1 MNIRTVLGSLLL
13 FASCELLRA
22 QPALLRRSDAPIAP
36 HEPDTSVLREVA
48 VIVNIPAAR
57 DASRLRLPL
66 FDGNRTLELIRSG
79 PAVQRGGSVIWA
91 GRVAGQPA
99 STVLFSTR
107 GDILAANI
115 ATQPTRE
122 RPAEFFEIR
131 FVGPDHVLRRID
143 PSRLR
148 SEGNPIPSG
157 VLNQPQT
164 ASCTSDPGNEIDV
177 LVLFTPKASKRAAGA
192 EAMQESIGL
201 YMEEANLANTQSLV
215 STRFRLVGAEE
226 IPYEESGHPA
236 NDLSRLRTPGGEL
249 EDAHSRRDALGA
261 DVVVLIVDY
270 TQAQIDATSCGNASL
285 METVSNAF
293 ESSAFAVVP
302 RRCADRTNSF
312 THEIGHL
319 MGARHDWADDASAA
333 SPRKPF
339 AFSHGFVHLPGGN
352 AGPRFRTLMAKDDEC
367 KLAHRLCNR
376 VVFWSNPDLELPQ
389 TSIRLGVAAGDE
401 PSNNA
406 ETLRKTSPVVA
417 NFRCRKPAAAAPP

>member
-1 MNIRTVLGSLLL
+1 MNIRTVLGSLVF
-13 FASCELLRA
+13 FAACEAFGA
-22 QPALLRRSDAPIAP
+22 QAPVLLRRSHAPIP
-36 HEPDTSVLREVA
+36 PQEPDSSVLREVS
-48 VIVNIPAAR
+48 VTVNIPAAR
-57 DASRLRLPL
+57 DASRLSLPL
-66 FDGNRTLELIRSG
+66 FDGNRMLELIRSG
-79 PAVQRGGSVIWA
+79 SAVQRDGSVIWS

-122 RPAEFFEIR
+122 GPAEFFEIR

-143 PSRLR
+143 PSKLR

-157 VLNQPQT
+157 ALNEPET
-164 ASCTSDPGNEIDV
+164 ATCTSDPGDEIDV
-177 LVLFTPKASKRAAGA
+177 LVLFTPKASKRGGGA
-192 EAMQESIGL
+192 DAMRESIHV
-201 YMEEANLANTQSLV
+201 YMAEANLANTQSLV

-226 IPYEESGHPA
+226 MAYEESGHPA
-236 NDLSRLRTPGGEL
+236 NDLSSLQRSGGAL
-249 EDAHSRRDALGA
+249 ADAHSRRDTLGA

-270 TQAQIDATSCGNASL
+270 TQEQIDATTCGNAFL
-285 METVSNAF
+285 METPSNAF
-293 ESSAFAVVP
+293 EGSAFAVVP

-339 AFSHGFVHLPGGN
+339 PFSHGFVHLPEGN

-367 KLAHRLCNR
+367 KLAHRRCDR

-389 TSIRLGVAAGDE
+389 TGIRLGVAAGEE

-417 NFRCRKPAAAAPP
+417 NFRCRKTTAAPP